1 MRKHSLLLLFMS
13 LGCSGRLGAAA
24 ESQNLDLRSRDAMS
38 VEGGP
43 NLELSAPPG
52 DSEADGRAGD
62 PTPGRKLT
70 RRAWLGFRVDDE
82 DEIPA
87 KVGTLKRLVES
98 HQGYLAHEHQ
108 SGATVRVPAAELD
121 AFLEALIAGQGELLE
136 RRVEVLDVTRSYV
149 DLESRLGSAKK
160 TRARLEA
167 LLERAQDV
175 EDVLSIEKELGRI
188 TAEVEAME
196 AQLRTLSQE
205 VALATVEI
213 QFRTESS
220 PGPVGWLFYGVFQGV
235 KWLFVWD

>member
-1 MRKHSLLLLFMS
+1 MRTNSLLLLFMS

-24 ESQNLDLRSRDAMS
+24 ETQSLDLRSRDEMS
-38 VEGGP
+38 VQGGP
-43 NLELSAPPG
+43 SLDLSTTPGAP
-52 DSEADGRAGD
+52 EADGRGTAQPD
-62 PTPGRKLT
+62 RKLT

-82 DEIPA
+82 EEIPA

-98 HQGYLAHEHQ
+98 HQGYLAHEHE

-196 AQLRTLSQE
+196 AQLRNLSQE

>member
-1 MRKHSLLLLFMS
+1 MRTNSLLLLFMS

-24 ESQNLDLRSRDAMS
+24 ETQSLDLRSRDEMS
-38 VEGGP
+38 VQGGP
-43 NLELSAPPG
+43 SLDLSTTPG
-52 DSEADGRAGD
+52 DPEADGRGTAQPD
-62 PTPGRKLT
+62 RKLT

-82 DEIPA
+82 EEIPA

-98 HQGYLAHEHQ
+98 HQGYLAHEDE

-196 AQLRTLSQE
+196 AQLRNLSQE

>member
-1 MRKHSLLLLFMS
+1 
-13 LGCSGRLGAAA
+13 
-24 ESQNLDLRSRDAMS
+24 MS
-38 VEGGP
+38 VQGGP
-43 NLELSAPPG
+43 NLELSDPSS
-52 DSEADGRAGD
+52 DSEDTERGADLA
-62 PTPGRKLT
+62 PGRKLT
-70 RRAWLGFRVDDE
+70 RRAWLDFRVDDE
-82 DEIPA
+82 EEIPA
-87 KVGTLKRLVES
+87 KVGTLKRLVEN
-98 HQGYLAHEHQ
+98 HRGYLAHEHQ

-149 DLESRLGSAKK
+149 DLESRLGSAKT
-160 TRARLEA
+160 TRARLVA

>member
-1 MRKHSLLLLFMS
+1 MRTNSLLLLFMS

-24 ESQNLDLRSRDAMS
+24 ETQSLDLRSRDEMS
-38 VEGGP
+38 VQGGP
-43 NLELSAPPG
+43 SLDLSTTPGAP
-52 DSEADGRAGD
+52 EADGRGTAQPD
-62 PTPGRKLT
+62 RKLT

-82 DEIPA
+82 EEIPA

-98 HQGYLAHEHQ
+98 HQGYLAHEHE

-196 AQLRTLSQE
+196 AQLRNLSQE

-213 QFRTESS
+213 QCRTESR
-220 PGPVGWLFYGVFQGV
+220 PGAVGWLFYGVFQGV

>member
-1 MRKHSLLLLFMS
+1 MRTHPLLFIFMT

-24 ESQNLDLRSRDAMS
+24 EAQNLDLRSRDAMS
-38 VEGGP
+38 VQGGP
-43 NLELSAPPG
+43 SLDLTSPPG
-52 DSEADGRAGD
+52 DADGRAAD

-82 DEIPA
+82 EEIPA
-87 KVGTLKRLVES
+87 KVGTLSRLVES

-149 DLESRLGSAKK
+149 DLESRLSSAKK

-205 VALATVEI
+205 VALATVEV